1 MTPKNFVNLSFFA
14 RLDGCLAFNRESE
27 VMLSSSSSS
36 SSSLLDSGSVEGFRY
51 EMREF

>member
-36 SSSLLDSGSVEGFRY
+36 SSLLDSGSVEGFRY